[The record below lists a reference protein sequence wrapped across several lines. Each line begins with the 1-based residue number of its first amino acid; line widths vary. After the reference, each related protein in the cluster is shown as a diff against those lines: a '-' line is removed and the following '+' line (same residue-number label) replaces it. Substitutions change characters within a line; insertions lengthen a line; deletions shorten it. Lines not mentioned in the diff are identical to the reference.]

1 MAEVVQEQTRRQ
13 PFVGRPMERVEDETL
28 LRGQACYADDFP
40 VRSDTLHAAM
50 LRSPHA
56 HAEIVSIDATRALAQ
71 PGVVA
76 VVTGDDVRELT
87 DPFLN
92 AVKQPM
98 KLWSL
103 AVDRVRYVGEAL
115 ALVVAEDRYKAEDAA
130 ELIDVVY
137 RHLEPVVDPLEAA
150 KPDALLIHPEAE
162 SNVMSSREFRYG
174 DPEKAFEEADHVV
187 DLTIDFPRSSHT
199 PIEGFV
205 VAADYYPA
213 EGVYDVLANFQGPY
227 SVHP

>member
-1 MAEVVQEQTRRQ
+1 MAKGDDGRVSGELQPMAEVTQEARKRE

-28 LRGQACYADDFP
+28 LRGLARYADDFP
-40 VRSDTLHAAM
+40 VRHDTLQAAM

-56 HAEIVSIDATRALAQ
+56 HAEIVSIDATRALAR

-76 VVTGDDVRELT
+76 VITGKDVQDYT

-115 ALVVAEDRYKAEDAA
+115 ALVIAQDRYKAEDAV
-130 ELIDVVY
+130 EHIDVVY
-137 RHLEPVVDPLEAA
+137 PAARSSGRSGGGSQGRRRPHPYRGRIQRHVEPRFSATA
-150 KPDALLIHPEAE
+150 IRKPRSLRPT
-162 SNVMSSREFRYG
+162 MSS
-174 DPEKAFEEADHVV
+174 
-187 DLTIDFPRSSHT
+187 I
-199 PIEGFV
+199 
-205 VAADYYPA
+205 
-213 EGVYDVLANFQGPY
+213 
-227 SVHP
+227 